1 MVPAA
6 PINRIERCARY
17 GSATLTNENVVK
29 FYPRWDDEDDYTR
42 KLRDD
47 RPVNLVLRVG
57 SADGRALWDSIG
69 ADGPCGREEPT
80 PAAPAPARQEQW
92 AACEDDE
99 YVDWAVCD
107 DDDDADH
114 AWEGA
119 DAYGAYDM

>member
-1 MVPAA
+1 MGRGEFLRQLPFELQRLDRFHVCVFP
-6 PINRIERCARY
+6 PTTEF
-17 GSATLTNENVVK
+17 TVVVR
-29 FYPRWDDEDDYTR
+29 FYWM
-42 KLRDD
+42 RDD